1 MKKRPA
7 HKFEKERRLVSI
19 VATMANESYLRL
31 STWFKFGCNAF
42 NEASP
47 QSRPMSFWTE
57 DDVLEYIKL
66 NDIPLASVYGEIF
79 KDEDGGGIILQ
90 ESAEQAVCFVYMEF
104 STKKS
109 LTDFN
114 K

>member
-1 MKKRPA
+1 
-7 HKFEKERRLVSI
+7 
-19 VATMANESYLRL
+19 MANESYLRL

-79 KDEDGGGIILQ
+79 KDEDGGVLYFRSQPNRLYVLSIWN
-90 ESAEQAVCFVYMEF
+90 SVRKRA
-104 STKKS
+104 
-109 LTDFN
+109 
-114 K
+114 